1 MYTLPLTPT
10 VPDPVAVPFPVTVH
24 SDNYACAMHN
34 QRDKVCTRLRMQIEQ
49 LKLTLC
55 LPLPL
60 PGQHPQHSRG
70 ILSPAWSQS
79 QSRSRVLGHCHVTLM
94 QQIICTKGRRQTRS
108 SRLQSVQLKGGSGRG
123 GECRSPGPSRKQ
135 NRALHRVKLEASNR
149 QKFSRKRWPGRV
161 APSPCSLCLPLQSLL
176 TGVFCL
182 PS

>member
-1 MYTLPLTPT
+1 MHTLPLTPT
-10 VPDPVAVPFPVTVH
+10 VPVAVPFPVTVH

-34 QRDKVCTRLRMQIEQ
+34 QRDKVCSRLRMQIEQ
-49 LKLTLC
+49 LKLTCPLC
-55 LPLPL
+55 SLPL

-70 ILSPAWSQS
+70 ILSPAWS

-108 SRLQSVQLKGGSGRG
+108 SRLKSVQLKGDSGSGR
-123 GECRSPGPSRKQ
+123 EDKRRSPGPSRKQ